1 MSDLREMRDAFEDE
15 LLKIP
20 DTFVVTPREKRTPN
34 TILISFRG
42 IEGESMLW
50 DLNCE
55 GIAASTG
62 SACASEDLEA
72 NSVMEAIGAAEDL
85 AHTAVRFSLSRF
97 TTQDELDH
105 TLAVVKRAVARLRG
119 ISSSYAY
126 APEGHIC
133 GLDAGH

>member
-1 MSDLREMRDAFEDE
+1 MRDAFEDE
-15 LLKIP
+15 LLKIE

-50 DLNCE
+50 DLNRA
-55 GIAASTG
+55 GIGASTG

-85 AHTAVRFSLSRF
+85 AHTAIRFSLSRY
-97 TTQDELDH
+97 TTQEELDY
-105 TLAVVKRAVARLRG
+105 TLETVKEAVKRLRG

-126 APEGHIC
+126 APEGHNS
-133 GLDAGH
+133 GLAAHHH